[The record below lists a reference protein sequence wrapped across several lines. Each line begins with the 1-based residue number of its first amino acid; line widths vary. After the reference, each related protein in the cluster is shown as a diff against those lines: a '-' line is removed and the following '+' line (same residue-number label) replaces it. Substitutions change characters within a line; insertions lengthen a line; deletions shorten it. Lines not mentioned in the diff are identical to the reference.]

1 MRRKGAVMSKENPS
15 VGDAAPV
22 LQETHGA
29 VAVIRLNR
37 PDRLNAVDDEMIR
50 AIRTAIRAVREDAAI
65 RSAVLIGN
73 GRCFMA
79 GADLSVFHSEL
90 ADASRTAARL
100 IDGFHAMLREI
111 RAMPKPVIA
120 AIAGNVA
127 GGGVGLAL
135 ACDLAV
141 MADDARL
148 ISGYSKLGTSP
159 DAGTTW
165 SLTRAVGARRAFE
178 LMCLNTPVSA
188 QEALALGLVNRIV
201 PASQLAGQA
210 AEMAQRLAEGAPMA
224 VANIKS
230 LVETAGDFDFSSQ
243 LDKERA
249 SFIECAATDQFR
261 EGINAFFERRS
272 PRF

>member
-1 MRRKGAVMSKENPS
+1 MSKENPG
-15 VGDAAPV
+15 VGDATPV
-22 LQETHGA
+22 LSETHGA

-37 PDRLNAVDDEMIR
+37 PDRLNAVDDEMIE
-50 AIRTAIRAVREDAAI
+50 AIRIAFRGVREDAAI

-79 GADLSVFHSEL
+79 GADLSVFHREL
-90 ADASRTAARL
+90 ADASRTAADL

-111 RAMPKPVIA
+111 RAIPKPVIA

-141 MADDARL
+141 MAEDARL

-159 DAGTTW
+159 DAGATW

-188 QEALALGLVNRIV
+188 QEALAHGLVNRIV
-201 PASQLAGQA
+201 PASKLADQA
-210 AEMAQRLAEGAPMA
+210 IDMAQRLAEGAPMA
-224 VANIKS
+224 IANIKV
-230 LVETAGDFDFSSQ
+230 LVETAGYSDFSSQ
-243 LDKERA
+243 LDRERS
-249 SFIECAATDQFR
+249 SFIVCAATDQFR
-261 EGINAFFERRS
+261 EGVNAFFEKR
-272 PRF
+272 PPKF

>member
-1 MRRKGAVMSKENPS
+1 MSKENPN

-22 LQETHGA
+22 QRETQGA
-29 VAVIRLNR
+29 VALIRLNR
-37 PDRLNAVDDEMIR
+37 PDRLNAVDDEMIE

-79 GADLSVFHSEL
+79 GADLSVFHNEL
-90 ADASRTAARL
+90 AAAPRTAARL
-100 IDGFHAMLREI
+100 IDGFHAMLREM
-111 RAMPKPVIA
+111 RSMPKPVIA
-120 AIAGNVA
+120 AVAGNVA

-188 QEALALGLVNRIV
+188 REALALGLVNAVV
-201 PASQLAGQA
+201 PASQLAEQA
-210 AEMAQRLAEGAPMA
+210 VELARRMAEGAPMA
-224 VANIKS
+224 IANIKS
-230 LVETAGDFDFSSQ
+230 LVETADHSDFGSQ

-249 SFIECAATDQFR
+249 CFIECAATDQFR
-261 EGINAFFERRS
+261 EGVSAFFERR
-272 PRF
+272 PPKF

>member
-1 MRRKGAVMSKENPS
+1 MSKEDPGVGNP
-15 VGDAAPV
+15 APV
-22 LQETHGA
+22 LRETHGA
-29 VAVIRLNR
+29 VTVIRLNQ
-37 PDRLNAVDDEMIR
+37 PDRLNAVDDEMIA
-50 AIRTAIRAVREDAAI
+50 AIRTAIAAVREDAAI

-90 ADASRTAARL
+90 AEASRIAARL

-111 RAMPKPVIA
+111 RSMPKPVIA

-178 LMCLNTPVSA
+178 LMCLNAPVSA

-201 PASQLAGQA
+201 PASQLAEQA
-210 AEMAQRLAEGAPMA
+210 IEMAQRLAEGAPMA

-230 LVETAGDFDFSSQ
+230 LVETAGDCDFSSQ

-249 SFIECAATDQFR
+249 SFIECAATEQFR
-261 EGINAFFERRS
+261 EGVSAFFERRP

>member
-1 MRRKGAVMSKENPS
+1 MSKES
-15 VGDAAPV
+15 SAAGASAPV
-22 LQETHGA
+22 VRETHGA

-37 PDRLNAVDDEMIR
+37 PDRLNAVDGDMIE
-50 AIRTAIRAVREDAAI
+50 AIRAAFGGVREDKGI

-79 GADLSVFHSEL
+79 GADLSVFHRQLATASE
-90 ADASRTAARL
+90 TAAAL

-141 MADDARL
+141 MAEDARL

-188 QEALALGLVNRIV
+188 QEALALGLVNRVV
-201 PASQLAGQA
+201 PASELATQA
-210 AEMAQRLAEGAPMA
+210 LEMAQHLAEGAPMA
-224 VANIKS
+224 IARIKS
-230 LVETAGDFDFSSQ
+230 LVGKATISDFDGQ
-243 LDKERA
+243 LDRERA
-249 SFIECAATDQFR
+249 CFIECAATDDFR
-261 EGINAFFERRS
+261 EGVSAFFERRA
-272 PRF
+272 PKF

>member
-1 MRRKGAVMSKENPS
+1 MSKENPG

-22 LQETHGA
+22 QRETHGA

-37 PDRLNAVDDEMIR
+37 PDRLNAVDDEMIE
-50 AIRTAIRAVREDAAI
+50 AIRTAIRAVRDDAAI

-90 ADASRTAARL
+90 TNASRIAARL

-111 RAMPKPVIA
+111 RSMPKPVIA

-141 MADDARL
+141 MAEDARL

-188 QEALALGLVNRIV
+188 QEALALGLVNAIV
-201 PASQLAGQA
+201 PAPQLAELA
-210 AEMAQRLAEGAPMA
+210 VDMAQRLAEGAPTA
-224 VANIKS
+224 IANIKS
-230 LVETAGDFDFSSQ
+230 LVETAGDCDFSSQ

-261 EGINAFFERRS
+261 EGVSAFFERRS

>member
-1 MRRKGAVMSKENPS
+1 MSKENPGA
-15 VGDAAPV
+15 GDAAPV
-22 LQETHGA
+22 LREKHGA

-37 PDRLNAVDDEMIR
+37 PDRLNAVDGEMIE
-50 AIRTAIRAVREDAAI
+50 AIRTAFRGVREDAAI
-65 RSAVLIGN
+65 RSAILIGN

-111 RAMPKPVIA
+111 RSMPKPIIA

-141 MADDARL
+141 MAEDARL

-188 QEALALGLVNRIV
+188 QDALALGLVNAVV
-201 PASQLAGQA
+201 PASRLADQA
-210 AEMAQRLAEGAPMA
+210 IGIARRLAEGAPMA
-224 VANIKS
+224 IANIKS
-230 LVETAGDFDFSSQ
+230 LVETAPYSDFGSQ
-243 LDKERA
+243 LDRERA
-249 SFIECAATDQFR
+249 SFIACAATDEFR
-261 EGINAFFERRS
+261 EGVTAFFERR
-272 PRF
+272 PPKF

>member
-1 MRRKGAVMSKENPS
+1 MAKENS
-15 VGDAAPV
+15 GVGESAPV
-22 LQETHGA
+22 LRETRGA

-37 PDRLNAVDDEMIR
+37 PERLNAVDEEMID
-50 AIRTAIRAVREDAAI
+50 AVRAAFRGVRDDADI
-65 RSAVLIGN
+65 RSVVLIGN

-79 GADLSVFHSEL
+79 GADLSVFHR
-90 ADASRTAARL
+90 DPASASLSAAKL

-111 RAMPKPVIA
+111 RALPKPVIA

-141 MADDARL
+141 IAEDARL

-165 SLTRAVGARRAFE
+165 SLTRAVGARRALE
-178 LMCLNTPVSA
+178 LMCLNTPLSA
-188 QEALALGLVNRIV
+188 REALTLGLVNRVV
-201 PASQLAGQA
+201 PASELARHA
-210 AEMAQRLAEGAPMA
+210 LEMAQHLAEGAPLA

-230 LVETAGDFDFSSQ
+230 LVETAGHSDFSSQ
-243 LDKERA
+243 LDRERA
-249 SFIECAATDQFR
+249 SFIQCAGTAQFR
-261 EGINAFFERRS
+261 EGINAFFEKRP

>member
-1 MRRKGAVMSKENPS
+1 MSKENPG

-22 LQETHGA
+22 LCETHGA

-37 PDRLNAVDDEMIR
+37 PDRLNAVDGEMVE
-50 AIRTAIRAVREDAAI
+50 AIRTALRSAREDSAI

-100 IDGFHAMLREI
+100 IDGFHAMLREL
-111 RAMPKPVIA
+111 RSMPKPVIA

-141 MADDARL
+141 MAEDARL

-159 DAGTTW
+159 DACTTW

-188 QEALALGLVNRIV
+188 QEALALGLVNRVV
-201 PASQLAGQA
+201 PASKLAEQA
-210 AEMAQRLAEGAPMA
+210 IDMAQRLAEGAPMA
-224 VANIKS
+224 IANIKS
-230 LVETAGDFDFSSQ
+230 LVETATYSDFGSQ
-243 LDKERA
+243 LDRERA
-249 SFIECAATDQFR
+249 SFIACAATDQFR
-261 EGINAFFERRS
+261 EGVVAFFERR
-272 PRF
+272 PPKF

>member
-1 MRRKGAVMSKENPS
+1 MSKENPGA
-15 VGDAAPV
+15 GDAPPV
-22 LQETHGA
+22 QREMHGA

-37 PDRLNAVDDEMIR
+37 PDRLNAVDGEMIK
-50 AIRTAIRAVREDAAI
+50 AIRTTFRGVREDAAI

-73 GRCFMA
+73 GRSFMA
-79 GADLSVFHSEL
+79 GADLSVFNSEL
-90 ADASRTAARL
+90 AEASRTAARL

-111 RAMPKPVIA
+111 RILPKPVIA

-141 MADDARL
+141 MAEDARL

-188 QEALALGLVNRIV
+188 QEALALGLVNAVV
-201 PASQLAGQA
+201 PASKLADQA
-210 AEMAQRLAEGAPMA
+210 IDMAQRLAEGAPMA
-224 VANIKS
+224 IAHIKS
-230 LVETAGDFDFSSQ
+230 LVETAGYSDFGSQ
-243 LDKERA
+243 LDRERA
-249 SFIECAATDQFR
+249 SFIACAATDQFR
-261 EGINAFFERRS
+261 EGVSAFLERR
-272 PRF
+272 PPQF

>member
-1 MRRKGAVMSKENPS
+1 MSKENPS

-37 PDRLNAVDDEMIR
+37 PDRLNSVDDEMIG

-201 PASQLAGQA
+201 PAQA
-210 AEMAQRLAEGAPMA
+210 VETAQRLAEGAPMA

-243 LDKERA
+243 LDEERA

>member
-1 MRRKGAVMSKENPS
+1 MSKES
-15 VGDAAPV
+15 SSAGGSAPV
-22 LQETHGA
+22 LRETHGA

-37 PDRLNAVDDEMIR
+37 PDRLNAVDDEMIE
-50 AIRTAIRAVREDAAI
+50 AIRAAIRGVRDDAAV

-79 GADLSVFHSEL
+79 GADLSAFHREL
-90 ADASRTAARL
+90 DGASQTAARL
-100 IDGFHAMLREI
+100 IDGFHGMLREL
-111 RAMPKPVIA
+111 RSLPKPVIA

-178 LMCLNTPVSA
+178 LMCLYTPVSA
-188 QEALALGLVNRIV
+188 PEALALGLVNRIV
-201 PASQLAGQA
+201 PAAQLAAQA
-210 AEMAQRLAEGAPMA
+210 IDMARQLAEGAPMA
-224 VANIKS
+224 IANIKS
-230 LVETAGDFDFSSQ
+230 LVEAATHSDFSSQ
-243 LDKERA
+243 LDREGA
-249 SFIECAATDQFR
+249 FFHACAGTDQFR
-261 EGINAFFERRS
+261 EGISAFFERRP

>member
-1 MRRKGAVMSKENPS
+1 MSTGS
-15 VGDAAPV
+15 AGTDAPV
-22 LQETHGA
+22 LRETHGA

-37 PDRLNAVDDEMIR
+37 PDRLNAVDAEMIE
-50 AIRTAIRAVREDAAI
+50 AIRTAFRGVREDAAI

-79 GADLSVFHSEL
+79 GADLSVFHRDL
-90 ADASRTAARL
+90 ATASQVAAGL
-100 IDGFHAMLREI
+100 IDGFHGMLREM

-120 AIAGNVA
+120 AVAGNVA

-165 SLTRAVGARRAFE
+165 SLTRAVGARRALE

-188 QEALALGLVNRIV
+188 QEALALGLVNRLV
-201 PASQLAGQA
+201 PAAQLAAQA
-210 AEMAQRLAEGAPMA
+210 IEMAQRLAESAPMA
-224 VANIKS
+224 MARIKS
-230 LVETAGDFDFSSQ
+230 LVEAAVTADFDSQ
-243 LDKERA
+243 LDRERE
-249 SFIECAATDQFR
+249 SFIACAGTDGFR
-261 EGINAFFERRS
+261 EGVTAFFERR
-272 PRF
+272 PPNF

>member
-1 MRRKGAVMSKENPS
+1 MSNDKADA
-15 VGDAAPV
+15 GDTAPV
-22 LQETHGA
+22 QHETHGA

-37 PDRLNAVDDEMIR
+37 PDRLNAVDDEMIG
-50 AIRTAIRAVREDAAI
+50 AIRAALRDVCEDAAI
-65 RSAVLIGN
+65 RSIVLIGN

-79 GADLSVFHSEL
+79 GADLSVFHDEP
-90 ADASRTAARL
+90 ADASGTAARL

-111 RAMPKPVIA
+111 RSMPKPVIA
-120 AIAGNVA
+120 AISGNVA
-127 GGGVGLAL
+127 GGGIGLAL

-141 MADDARL
+141 MAEDARL

-188 QEALALGLVNRIV
+188 DEALALGLVNQVV
-201 PASQLAGQA
+201 PSSQLAA
-210 AEMAQRLAEGAPMA
+210 RAIEMAQRLAEGAPMA
-224 VANIKS
+224 IARIKS
-230 LVETAGDFDFSSQ
+230 LVETAGISDFSSQ
-243 LDKERA
+243 LDRERA
-249 SFIECAATDQFR
+249 SFIACAATDQFQ
-261 EGINAFFERRS
+261 EGVRAFFERRS